1 MVAVENLVLIIWLIN
16 KYMKKEQTYEEKLYK
31 YKGKIFNKILTLFPF
46 VDIEDLQQEALIGE
60 FIAKQKY
67 CSNKGASLIS
77 FVYSYIYYSCMN
89 FCLRKSYLI
98 RNYADNCILAID
110 DYINTFKVTDT
121 TTENKL
127 NSLFSIKYI
136 LRVTPEKY
144 RPLIKDYYIDGLTLE
159 QISRKHKCSFQNID
173 QKIKTALQYV
183 KERLIKDKDFY
194 L

>member
-1 MVAVENLVLIIWLIN
+1 
-16 KYMKKEQTYEEKLYK
+16 MKKEQTYEEKLYN
-31 YKGKIFNKILTLFPF
+31 YKGKIFNKILTRFPF

-67 CSNKGASLIS
+67 DSNKGASLIS

-98 RNYADNCILAID
+98 RNYTDNCILSID
-110 DYINTFKVTDT
+110 DYLNTFKIEDT

-127 NSLFSIKYI
+127 NSLFSMKHI
-136 LRVTPEKY
+136 LRLTPEKY
-144 RPLIKDYYIDGLTLE
+144 KPLIKDYYIDGLSLK
-159 QISRKHKCSFQNID
+159 QISKKYKCSFQNID
-173 QKIKTALQYV
+173 QKIKTALRYI
-183 KERLIKDKDFY
+183 KKGLIKDKGFY